1 MNELMLRIVR
11 LMLTANPSREP
22 QFMAMRD
29 GLVVE
34 IDEALAAWQP
44 PEPET
49 VLITPTAAAQH

>member
-1 MNELMLRIVR
+1 
-11 LMLTANPSREP
+11 MLTANPSREP